1 MMANSTANPVANP
14 NTGSSS
20 QPQLMKMFTMA
31 SEILLSVNP
40 SESLS
45 IHPVLPGFFMLFT
58 GPIAFKYVLITL
70 IEH

>member
-1 MMANSTANPVANP
+1 MAKSIAYPAENP

-20 QPQLMKMFTMA
+20 QQQLMKMFTMA
-31 SEILLSVNP
+31 SEIPLYANP

-45 IHPVLPGFFMLFT
+45 FRLALSGFFMLFI
-58 GPIAFKYVLITL
+58 GPIPFKYVLITL